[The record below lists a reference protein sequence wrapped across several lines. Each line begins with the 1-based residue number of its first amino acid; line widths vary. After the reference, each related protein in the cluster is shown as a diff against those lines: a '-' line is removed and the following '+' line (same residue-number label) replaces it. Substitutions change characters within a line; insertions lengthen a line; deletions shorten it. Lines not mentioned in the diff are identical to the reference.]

1 MDNHI
6 HRWFYAV
13 IATVMALWAWVGGL
27 VEAALLLLP
36 PRSPVVG
43 PARRE
48 RGPQTRVHGRVEGLT
63 TGR

>member
-1 MDNHI
+1 MVNHI
-6 HRWFYAV
+6 HRAYFAV
-13 IATVMALWAWVGGL
+13 IATVMTLWAWIGGR

-48 RGPQTRVHGRVEGLT
+48 RGPQTRVHGRVEGWT
-63 TGR
+63 MGR